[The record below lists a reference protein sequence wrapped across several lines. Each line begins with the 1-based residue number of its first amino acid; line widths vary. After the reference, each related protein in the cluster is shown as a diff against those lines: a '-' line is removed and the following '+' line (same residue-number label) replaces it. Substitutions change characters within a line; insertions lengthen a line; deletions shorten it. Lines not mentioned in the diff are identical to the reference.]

1 MSAGP
6 LNHIATL
13 VEQQAAQLFQ
23 QYQQQL
29 LALAQKPELQNAL
42 SFATQLLQGQ
52 FVQNIKDKLTQ
63 LASNLIQSRSALSNI
78 QARQQA
84 EQELE
89 QELSQLKF
97 DLNALASNVLGNVNV
112 NDLLSNLNVSQLV
125 DQFKP
130 QLTQLAGQAFNS
142 LVASLFGKR
151 DLVSTALNVL
161 GLNDV
166 FQTIVAAG
174 QGFVGQLTS
183 VASQL
188 LFASQQIW
196 QQAQAVLG
204 QLHSDLLNH
213 AGQAVPLLQNAVA
226 QLHQIISQ
234 PSSGKRSIQ
243 EFAFNVLGLSQVWET
258 VQQVGSNAVA
268 QLQQIATQ
276 LLFAGQT
283 LRDQVLAIFNQ
294 LKQDLLN
301 HTGNATTIVAQAI
314 ANVNQLIASSSA
326 GKRDLKDFVLNA
338 LGLGQ
343 VWQTLQEAGAN
354 ALNQL
359 LGQGFALLA
368 AGKDKLDQARQVLA
382 ELIQQ
387 LKDHTINAQT
397 FVQSAV
403 ADINQVLAGTFQGG
417 KRQLPNLAGSLVN
430 LLGLNQ
436 VWQTIQ
442 AQGQNVVNQFYAI
455 GGALLTQGK
464 EVLNQARVILAQL
477 VGDLVSHAGNSQF
490 YIQNAIQALNQ
501 VIAGAAASSGK
512 RDLASLAQNV
522 IANLGFGDLVQT
534 AQQLGGQ
541 FVSQLLGQFTQFI
554 FAASE
559 IKDKVIQVF
568 NELKQNL
575 ANHIGDSTSLFNQ
588 AFAQVAALLKQ

>member
-1 MSAGP
+1 
-6 LNHIATL
+6 
-13 VEQQAAQLFQ
+13 
-23 QYQQQL
+23 
-29 LALAQKPELQNAL
+29 
-42 SFATQLLQGQ
+42 
-52 FVQNIKDKLTQ
+52 
-63 LASNLIQSRSALSNI
+63 
-78 QARQQA
+78 
-84 EQELE
+84 
-89 QELSQLKF
+89 
-97 DLNALASNVLGNVNV
+97 
-112 NDLLSNLNVSQLV
+112 
-125 DQFKP
+125 
-130 QLTQLAGQAFNS
+130 
-142 LVASLFGKR
+142 
-151 DLVSTALNVL
+151 
-161 GLNDV
+161 
-166 FQTIVAAG
+166 
-174 QGFVGQLTS
+174 
-183 VASQL
+183 
-188 LFASQQIW
+188 
-196 QQAQAVLG
+196 
-204 QLHSDLLNH
+204 
-213 AGQAVPLLQNAVA
+213 
-226 QLHQIISQ
+226 
-234 PSSGKRSIQ
+234 
-243 EFAFNVLGLSQVWET
+243 
-258 VQQVGSNAVA
+258 
-268 QLQQIATQ
+268 LQQIATQ

-541 FVSQLLGQFTQFI
+541 FVFQLLGQFTQFI